1 MKRKIKMQ
9 YNDYMLTE
17 LLGLSVAVWGVI
29 KVLNPIIKSTVNGV
43 ALRQEK
49 TVPENLFSI
58 IFQVLAFVL
67 GIGLVATVDNASIA
81 KLFYVQFDEKWANV
95 DMILTGLFVGL
106 NSGGI
111 HWLKTF
117 IVENGA
123 AINAILKLKIEPPS
137 E

>member
-1 MKRKIKMQ
+1 MQ

-111 HWLKTF
+111 HWLKKF